1 MNESRLEEGKHKAE
15 EYRQSVALT
24 CCHRQVAHLVSK
36 ESRLLSAVF
45 FEITLWTVPKHKF
58 LMMEN
63 E

>member
-1 MNESRLEEGKHKAE
+1 MNESRLEKGKHKAE
-15 EYRQSVALT
+15 ECSLWHFT
-24 CCHRQVAHLVSK
+24 CCHRQATHLVSK

>member
-1 MNESRLEEGKHKAE
+1 MNESRLEKVSTKQMSADSLWHF
-15 EYRQSVALT
+15 T
-24 CCHRQVAHLVSK
+24 CCHRQATHLVSK